1 MEVTCSGGQAG
12 SEGVSNAQARRAP
25 AQLPWSGQD
34 YAQLHH
40 RSTIMLLAISQQ
52 RDRGAIKHYF
62 GRHLRLHRLEWH
74 FGSIS
79 RTEAHVEGIE
89 ISRTRASA
97 YPRVRNAV
105 SPSWSA

>member
-1 MEVTCSGGQAG
+1 MHRHGERLLSCH
-12 SEGVSNAQARRAP
+12 
-25 AQLPWSGQD
+25 GQD
-34 YAQLHH
+34 YRVRTTASSLNYL
-40 RSTIMLLAISQQ
+40 IMLLAISQ
-52 RDRGAIKHYF
+52 RRNRGAIKHYF